1 MEYNTFTIC
10 VAAVYIRC
18 ILAAKILGGGV
29 SMAFKRSIAVCVAAG
44 LVCLAVTAAAQS
56 GDKYKARLSA
66 VPSLSSRGAG
76 IAVTGDSVKGAEGNV
91 TATLSGKKLTVS
103 GSFEKFASPAT
114 EANLFM
120 GPAMGARNYPGTP
133 LFKLTLMKAGDGKSG
148 TFSGMFDL
156 SAEQVDALKKGKIY
170 LQVHSEGSPT
180 GHVVGWLARD
190 TGK

>member
-1 MEYNTFTIC
+1 M
-10 VAAVYIRC
+10 V
-18 ILAAKILGGGV
+18 
-29 SMAFKRSIAVCVAAG
+29 FKRFIAAWLAAG
-44 LVCLAVTAAAQS
+44 LVCLAVTAIAQS

-66 VPSLSSRGAG
+66 VPSLNSRGAG
-76 IAVTGDSVKGAEGNV
+76 ITVTGDSVKGAEGSSI
-91 TATLSGKKLTVS
+91 ATLSGKKLTVS

-120 GPAMGARNYPGTP
+120 GPAMGARNYPGTA
-133 LFKLTLMKAGDGKSG
+133 LFKLTLMKAADGKSG

-156 SAEQVDALKKGKIY
+156 STEQVDALKKGKLY

>member
-1 MEYNTFTIC
+1 M
-10 VAAVYIRC
+10 V
-18 ILAAKILGGGV
+18 
-29 SMAFKRSIAVCVAAG
+29 FKRFIAAWLAAG
-44 LVCLAVTAAAQS
+44 LVCLAVTAVAQS

-66 VPSLSSRGAG
+66 VPSLNSRGAG
-76 IAVTGDSVKGAEGNV
+76 ITVTGDSVKGAEGSSI
-91 TATLSGKKLTVS
+91 ATLSGKKLTVS

-120 GPAMGARNYPGTP
+120 GPAMGARNYPGTA
-133 LFKLTLMKAGDGKSG
+133 LFKLTLMKAADGKSG

-156 SAEQVDALKKGKIY
+156 STEQVDALKKGKLY

>member
-1 MEYNTFTIC
+1 
-10 VAAVYIRC
+10 
-18 ILAAKILGGGV
+18 
-29 SMAFKRSIAVCVAAG
+29 MAFKRYIAVCVAAG

-76 IAVTGDSVKGAEGNV
+76 ITVAGDSVKGAEGNV
-91 TATLSGKKLTVS
+91 MATLSGKKLSVS

-114 EANLFM
+114 EANLFV

-133 LFKLTLMKAGDGKSG
+133 LFKLTLMKAADGKSG

-156 SAEQVDALKKGKIY
+156 STEQVDALKKGKIY

-180 GHVVGWLARD
+180 GHVVGWLAKD

>member
-1 MEYNTFTIC
+1 
-10 VAAVYIRC
+10 
-18 ILAAKILGGGV
+18 
-29 SMAFKRSIAVCVAAG
+29 MAFKRYFAVWIAVG

-76 IAVTGDSVKGAEGNV
+76 IAVTGDSVRGAVGNV
-91 TATLSGKKLTVS
+91 MATLSGTKLAVNGT
-103 GSFEKFASPAT
+103 FEKFASPAT

-120 GPAMGARNYPGTP
+120 GPAMGARNYPGTA
-133 LFKLTLMKAGDGKSG
+133 LFKLTVMKASDGKSG
-148 TFSGMFDL
+148 TFTGMFDL
-156 SAEQVDALKKGKIY
+156 TTEQVDALKKGKIY

-190 TGK
+190 TTK

>member
-1 MEYNTFTIC
+1 M
-10 VAAVYIRC
+10 V
-18 ILAAKILGGGV
+18 
-29 SMAFKRSIAVCVAAG
+29 FKRFIAVWLAAG
-44 LVCLAVTAAAQS
+44 LVCLAVTAVAQS

-66 VPSLSSRGAG
+66 VPSLNSRGAG
-76 IAVTGDSVKGAEGNV
+76 ITVTGDSVKGAEGSSI
-91 TATLSGKKLTVS
+91 ATLSGKKLTVS

-120 GPAMGARNYPGTP
+120 GPAMGARNYPGTA
-133 LFKLTLMKAGDGKSG
+133 LFKLTLMKAADGKSG

-156 SAEQVDALKKGKIY
+156 STEQVDALKKGKLY

>member
-1 MEYNTFTIC
+1 
-10 VAAVYIRC
+10 
-18 ILAAKILGGGV
+18 
-29 SMAFKRSIAVCVAAG
+29 MAFKRYIPVLAAIS
-44 LVCLAVTAAAQS
+44 LVCLAITGAAQG

-76 IAVTGDSVKGAEGNV
+76 IAVTADSVKGAEGSV
-91 TATLSGKKLTVS
+91 TATLSGKKLTVN
-103 GSFEKFASPAT
+103 GNFDKFASPAT

-120 GPAMGARNYPGTP
+120 GPAMGARSYPGTP
-133 LFKLTLMKAGDGKSG
+133 LSKLTLMKSADGKSG
-148 TFSGMFDL
+148 TFNGMVDL
-156 SAEQVDALKKGKIY
+156 STEQVDALKKGKMY

>member
-1 MEYNTFTIC
+1 
-10 VAAVYIRC
+10 
-18 ILAAKILGGGV
+18 
-29 SMAFKRSIAVCVAAG
+29 MAFKRNFAVWVAVG

-66 VPSLSSRGAG
+66 VPSLNSRGAG
-76 IAVTGDSVKGAEGNV
+76 ITVAADSVKGAEGNV
-91 TATLSGKKLTVS
+91 MATLSGKKLTVS

-120 GPAMGARNYPGTP
+120 GPAMGARNYPGTA
-133 LFKLTLMKAGDGKSG
+133 LFKLTLMKAADGKSG

-156 SAEQVDALKKGKIY
+156 STEQVDALKKGKLY

-190 TGK
+190 AGK

>member
-1 MEYNTFTIC
+1 
-10 VAAVYIRC
+10 
-18 ILAAKILGGGV
+18 
-29 SMAFKRSIAVCVAAG
+29 MAFKRYFAVWVAVA

-66 VPSLSSRGAG
+66 VPSLNSRGAG
-76 IAVTGDSVKGAEGNV
+76 ITVTGDSVKGSEGNT

-120 GPAMGARNYPGTP
+120 GPAMGARSYPGTA
-133 LFKLTLMKAGDGKSG
+133 LFKLTLMKAADGKSG

-156 SAEQVDALKKGKIY
+156 STEQVDALKKGKIY